1 MSAYRVSRIG
11 NLLVS
16 RGAVHGPGGTKILRL
31 LVDTG
36 SSFTILPV
44 EALEAIGCNPAAGKD
59 HVRLITGNGIVIAP
73 RVSVEW
79 VHVLGREL
87 KAFSVLAHTIPF
99 GQFFD
104 GLLGMDIL
112 TRVQAQ
118 INVPQQIIEVT

>member
-1 MSAYRVSRIG
+1 M
-11 NLLVS
+11 
-16 RGAVHGPGGTKILRL
+16 
-31 LVDTG
+31 DTG

-44 EALEAIGCNPAAGKD
+44 EALEVIGCNPAASKD

-79 VHVLGREL
+79 FHVLGREL